1 MAQIDDENT
10 ETEEQTEASEEGID
24 AFLPVI
30 PEELG
35 IDPVLLG
42 LLHTA
47 AFLDLADDDSV
58 DPEFAG
64 DVLEHVGLYIQRLGP
79 ERASEIEAQL
89 EKLGKHAA
97 DSGWPPHLR
106 EFVSDFLYNC
116 GIGDEEDSSNDD
128 E

>member
-1 MAQIDDENT
+1 MAQMDDEDT
-10 ETEEQTEASEEGID
+10 ETEEQTDENEEGID
-24 AFLPVI
+24 AFLPVV

-64 DVLEHVGLYIQRLGP
+64 DVLEHVGLYIQRLGA
-79 ERASEIEAQL
+79 ERAGQIEAQL
-89 EKLGKHAA
+89 EKLAKYAA
-97 DSGWPPHLR
+97 ESGWPQHLR
-106 EFVSDFLYNC
+106 EFVSHFLYNC
-116 GIGDEEDSSNDD
+116 GIGDEEDSSDD
-128 E
+128 AE